1 MSRVEAIGGAM
12 AEADGQESKAT
23 SISAS
28 HLVLLHYD
36 QEHIALRRYLLLTGI
51 DDQTAQEIVQE
62 TFLKLHSHLNR
73 NGERT
78 NLRAW
83 LYRVARN
90 LALNEHSSARRRGL
104 QQIDETE
111 GEEAFGRDED
121 SPETLLLQNERE
133 AQVRRAM
140 QKLSLPQREC
150 LLLRT
155 EGMKYRE
162 IAEVLQISVA
172 SVGENIQRG
181 LERLKRLL

>member
-1 MSRVEAIGGAM
+1 MSRVEAIGGSM
-12 AEADGQESKAT
+12 ANAEERESKAG
-23 SISAS
+23 SVSAN
-28 HLVLLHYD
+28 HLVLHHYD
-36 QEHIALRRYLLLTGI
+36 REHIALRRYLMLTGV

-62 TFLKLHSHLNR
+62 TFLKLHSHLGK
-73 NGERT
+73 NGDRT

-90 LALNEHSSARRRGL
+90 LSINERSSLRSRSTQPVG
-104 QQIDETE
+104 EME
-111 GEEAFGRDED
+111 GEEAFGRNED

-133 AQVRRAM
+133 TQVRHAM
-140 QKLSLPQREC
+140 RKLSLPQREC

-181 LERLKRLL
+181 LVKLKSLL